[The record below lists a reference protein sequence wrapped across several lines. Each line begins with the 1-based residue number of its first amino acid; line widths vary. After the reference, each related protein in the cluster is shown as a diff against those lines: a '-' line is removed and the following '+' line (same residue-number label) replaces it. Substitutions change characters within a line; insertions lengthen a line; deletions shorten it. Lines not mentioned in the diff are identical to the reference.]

1 MNKRNLVEPK
11 HYEVVLKLAKLNF
24 EWVVGSYRCSL
35 TLNDDNIPCYT
46 RKLYSKPPLG
56 FLIAEE
62 TFPIKNPKTHTMY
75 LSNNTWF
82 ELADGFDDFLID
94 ELLKGPKNSRK
105 L

>member
-1 MNKRNLVEPK
+1 MDKHNLVEPK

-24 EWVVGSYRCSL
+24 EWVIGSYRCSL

-46 RKLYSKPPLG
+46 RKCRRYSSV
-56 FLIAEE
+56 E
-62 TFPIKNPKTHTMY
+62 TYRCFIKNPKTHTIY

-82 ELADGFDDFLID
+82 ELGVGFDDFLID